1 MKITLLNK
9 ISEVGNSLTSNSLFI
24 AKFQKISTKPYVYQN
39 KNLDLF
45 IHVNF
50 LGENKVELKEK
61 KLQNIVSVNEAFCKV
76 SFNQAQTSNF

>member
-1 MKITLLNK
+1 MYIFSLLH
-9 ISEVGNSLTSNSLFI
+9 
-24 AKFQKISTKPYVYQN
+24 
-39 KNLDLF
+39 LF

>member
-1 MKITLLNK
+1 MLEIHHNLGIRKYMYIFSLLH
-9 ISEVGNSLTSNSLFI
+9 
-24 AKFQKISTKPYVYQN
+24 
-39 KNLDLF
+39 LF